1 VRLAGNRSRQRE
13 LWNVTSTKSVS
24 SIEFDEAFPADGSR
38 TRVHTVLPARP
49 LIEPPLHDL
58 FNCSEDYLADFGCLA
73 DGHKSIA
80 NTELFGNPDSQHLLI
95 EARVIAI
102 YMPEEPT
109 GTNIEGEAPDIEPV
123 VETDEATVTDDA
135 ELERTLG
142 LSGGLA
148 IGIGTMIGAGIFVFP
163 GLAGAEVGT
172 AATVSFAVGGVIALL
187 VALPTSELATAMPK
201 SGGGYYFISRGLG
214 TLAGTVIGLSLW
226 LGLVFATA
234 FYLVGLGFYALDAL
248 AAVGVG
254 ISATP
259 GLIVSVIAVLSG
271 IGFTVLNITGTENA
285 AKLQNGIV
293 ALLLSMLIAFL
304 GFGLL
309 EAFGF
314 VQVDTPP
321 GEARN
326 VWEVV
331 PIMSVA
337 ALVFTSYLG
346 FAQVATVAG
355 EMKNPGRNLPLAM
368 VGSVLIV
375 TVMYILTIF
384 VATSVFTQDALE
396 AAGETAMVEVGRQ
409 LLGPAG
415 ALVIIIGGLLA
426 TMSSANASV
435 LSTSRAIY
443 GVSKDALLPKEAS
456 RINLKYG
463 TPHVALGMA
472 GGPVV
477 VLAATRQVQLLAEVA
492 SFLHLIMYGLMCVA
506 LLAIRRDEPEWYD
519 PDFRVPG
526 GSVIPV
532 VGALASFGLIAF
544 MNRTSIAVG
553 IVVILVTAGW
563 YFYYARDVNLKGAL

>member
-1 VRLAGNRSRQRE
+1 MS
-13 LWNVTSTKSVS
+13 
-24 SIEFDEAFPADGSR
+24 D
-38 TRVHTVLPARP
+38 
-49 LIEPPLHDL
+49 
-58 FNCSEDYLADFGCLA
+58 
-73 DGHKSIA
+73 
-80 NTELFGNPDSQHLLI
+80 
-95 EARVIAI
+95 
-102 YMPEEPT
+102 EPT
-109 GTNIEGEAPDIEPV
+109 GTNIQGESPDAEAV
-123 VETDEATVTDDA
+123 VETDEATITDDA

-172 AATVSFAVGGVIALL
+172 AASASFAVGGVIALL

-248 AAVGVG
+248 AEVGVTVG
-254 ISATP
+254 GSP
-259 GLIVSVIAVLSG
+259 GAIVSVIAVLAG
-271 IGFTVLNITGTENA
+271 IGFTILNVTGTENA

-293 ALLLSMLIAFL
+293 ALLLSMLVAFL
-304 GFGLL
+304 TFGMADAL
-309 EAFGF
+309 G
-314 VQVDTPP
+314 VVDAGTPP
-321 GEARN
+321 GEAAN
-326 VWEVV
+326 VWEVM

-368 VGSVLIV
+368 IGSVVIV
-375 TVMYILTIF
+375 TVLYVLTIF

-396 AAGETAMVEVGRQ
+396 AAGETAMVGVGRQ
-409 LLGPAG
+409 LLGAPG
-415 ALVIIIGGLLA
+415 AMVIIVGGLLA
-426 TMSSANASV
+426 TMSSANASI

-443 GVSKDALLPKEAS
+443 GVSKDALLPRWAS

-472 GGPVV
+472 GGPVI
-477 VLAATRQVQLLAEVA
+477 VLAATRQVELLAEVA

-519 PDFRVPG
+519 PEFRVPG
-526 GSVIPV
+526 GPMIPV

-544 MNRTSIAVG
+544 MNPTSIVVG
-553 IVVILVTAGW
+553 AVVILATAGW
-563 YFYYARDVNLKGAL
+563 YFYYARDITLKGAL